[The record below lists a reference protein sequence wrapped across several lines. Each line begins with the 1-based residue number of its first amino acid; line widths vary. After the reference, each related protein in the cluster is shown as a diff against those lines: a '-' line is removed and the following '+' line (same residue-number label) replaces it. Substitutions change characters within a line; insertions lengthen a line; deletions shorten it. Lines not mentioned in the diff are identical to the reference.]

1 MDEENSRVLEVY
13 SDGLFGIPV
22 VIHNAV
28 VERVDGNGETWIAF
42 PDEYELN
49 CAIAL
54 ARAMHPVRLHPSDIV
69 AMRKSLHLRQ
79 GEFAERLGIDPAR
92 MSRLEKGAQ
101 APGRYTEMQIR
112 LFVAASLADRAPA
125 IACDF
130 KALATLR
137 PVEPPPGGEQV
148 ELHFERVTLKSA
160 ETGAK
165 SREWDLVEAPEA
177 AAAARAA
184 A

>member
-1 MDEENSRVLEVY
+1 MDEENCRVLEIY

-49 CAIAL
+49 CAIAI
-54 ARAMHPVRLHPSDIV
+54 ARAMHPVRLQPADIV
-69 AMRKSLHLRQ
+69 MMRKALALRQ
-79 GEFAERLGIDPAR
+79 GAFAKRVHIDPAR
-92 MSRLEKGAQ
+92 MSRLEKGVQ
-101 APGRYTEMQIR
+101 APGRDTEMRIR
-112 LFVAASLADRAPA
+112 LYVAAMLAKRAPA
-125 IACDF
+125 IVCDF
-130 KALATLR
+130 EALATLGI
-137 PVEPPPGGEQV
+137 VEPPPGGEQV

-165 SREWDLVEAPEA
+165 SREWDLVEAPETST
-177 AAAARAA
+177 ARAA